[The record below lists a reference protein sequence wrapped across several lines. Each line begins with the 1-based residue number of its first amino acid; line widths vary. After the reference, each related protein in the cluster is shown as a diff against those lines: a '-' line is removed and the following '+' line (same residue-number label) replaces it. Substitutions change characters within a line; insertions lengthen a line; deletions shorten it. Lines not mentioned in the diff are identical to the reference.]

1 MTSSVI
7 HPRKNIC
14 PKFSS
19 NVMQIFEKC
28 AGTGDSICKVLKTDL
43 DILLKIFEERFE
55 MELFCLFNK
64 FLYFFVK

>member
-1 MTSSVI
+1 
-7 HPRKNIC
+7 
-14 PKFSS
+14 
-19 NVMQIFEKC
+19 MQIFEKC

-64 FLYFFVK
+64 FLYFFVKQIV